1 MAGHDPPCLHGLQTM
16 KQSIAHITLVVRDY
30 DEAIAFYTGALGFAL
45 LEDTALGGGKRWVR
59 VAPRG
64 ASETALLLAQADG
77 DAQRARIGDQTGGRV
92 GFFLHTDDFDRDHAA
107 MAARGV
113 RFLEAPRREAYGT
126 VAVFEDLYGNRW
138 DLLEPAA

>member
-1 MAGHDPPCLHGLQTM
+1 M
-16 KQSIAHITLVVRDY
+16 KQTIAHITLVVRDY
-30 DEAIAFYTGALGFAL
+30 DEAIAFYTGALDFML
-45 LEDTALGGGKRWVR
+45 LEDTPLGSGKRWVR

-64 ASETALLLAQADG
+64 SQTALLLAEAGD

-92 GFFLHTDDFDRDHAA
+92 GFFLHTDDFARDHAA
-107 MAARGV
+107 MSTRGV